1 MILLSVLSK
10 KQEKKQLKIN
20 TYLKQGSNMQKETK
34 NLNSVIMEIA
44 MQKGKKDKKFMN
56 FDKKDKNSRRD
67 KVKEMVKEQLTNPS
81 NMLKE
86 EFSYLDKALNESLA
100 DSLQKG
106 ASWLAAGLSFV
117 PGLNLV
123 GAGIEAANALTYAL
137 RGQYGNAA
145 MSGAMAG
152 LGLIPGVGGAGRI
165 ATAAA
170 KAVAKPVAG
179 AISRAARGAST
190 AIDDVAR
197 AADAVA
203 DARKLTGE
211 ISAIRMPK
219 ETMTPF
225 GLSTLPGKPSAELL
239 AKRADAIAKAKAARD
254 VIQTEVPILGKV
266 PTVRG
271 AIGQIQGKIARGAES
286 VVPTLGAH
294 ERALAKSQYKLGP
307 KRAAA
312 AGAVGSGTL
321 ARGGLGT
328 LGSIAA
334 LQAIQGGFGTSPG
347 TGVVDPFASGGNL
360 RQLSSDINVSL
371 MPQMRQIALS
381 APAY

>member
-1 MILLSVLSK
+1 MH
-10 KQEKKQLKIN
+10 KQ
-20 TYLKQGSNMQKETK
+20 SK
-34 NLNSVIMEIA
+34 NLNSIIMEIA
-44 MQKGKKDKKFMN
+44 MQKGKKDKKFMD
-56 FDKKDKNSRRD
+56 FKKKDKGNRRD
-67 KVKEMVKEQLTNPS
+67 KVREMVKEQLINPS

-100 DSLQKG
+100 DSLQSG

-123 GAGIEAANALTYAL
+123 GAGLEAANALTYAL

-152 LGLIPGVGGAGRI
+152 LGLIPGVGGVGRI
-165 ATAAA
+165 ATAGA
-170 KAVAKPVAG
+170 KAVARPVAG
-179 AISRAARGAST
+179 AVARTARGAST
-190 AIDDVAR
+190 AIDDVTR

-203 DARKLTGE
+203 DARKVARE
-211 ISAIRMPK
+211 ISLTRAPRGVIHGEGRFLEP
-219 ETMTPF
+219 
-225 GLSTLPGKPSAELL
+225 GLGPSPELV
-239 AKRADAIAKAKAARD
+239 AKGADAIAKAKAARD
-254 VIQTEVPILGKV
+254 VIQTQVPILGKV

-286 VVPTLGAH
+286 VAPTLGAH
-294 ERALAKSQYKLGP
+294 ERALVNSQYRLGR

-312 AGAVGSGTL
+312 AGAAGSGVL
-321 ARGGLGT
+321 SRGGLGT

-334 LQAIQGGFGTSPG
+334 YQALQGAFGTSPG
-347 TGVVDPFASGGNL
+347 AGVVDPNASGGSL

-371 MPQMRQIALS
+371 LPQMRQIPLS
-381 APAY
+381 TIAY